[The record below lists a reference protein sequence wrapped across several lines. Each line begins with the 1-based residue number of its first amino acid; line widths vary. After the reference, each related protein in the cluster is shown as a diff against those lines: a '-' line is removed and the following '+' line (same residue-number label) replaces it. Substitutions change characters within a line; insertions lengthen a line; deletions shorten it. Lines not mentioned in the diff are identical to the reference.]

1 MAKQDTD
8 VLDSILLQK
17 EAGFF
22 DFFKAP
28 EIPRFLAPTHLG
40 AKSTSSI
47 PPAQKKKNLKDTQ
60 KKETEL
66 WKKWDAGGRTT
77 EDLQPLHKSF
87 KPVIMQQVRV
97 YANKGKYPIP
107 TSAIQHEMN
116 KQFVRAV
123 KTYDPDRG
131 AQLNT
136 WVRKNLLKSGRF
148 IKNYQ
153 NLGHIPE
160 GQLSL
165 IQPYERARAELLDK
179 LGHEP
184 DTVSIAAKMGQPL
197 RKIKQLEKERRDDLA
212 SSGFMHDPSEVL
224 SPVELE
230 AFKLIEYDLTP
241 EERTVY
247 EYTFGVNGR
256 PMLRPGEIATKA
268 KIHPSKVSRIRKKL
282 QDKVR
287 EAVEVI

>member
-1 MAKQDTD
+1 LPKKDES
-8 VLDSILLQK
+8 VLDAILLQK

-22 DFFKAP
+22 DWFKAP
-28 EIPRFLAPTHLG
+28 EAPKFSSQPLGLATTPKQLQ
-40 AKSTSSI
+40 A
-47 PPAQKKKNLKDTQ
+47 TQ
-60 KKETEL
+60 RKEVDL
-66 WKKWDAGGRTT
+66 WKKWDNGGRTP
-77 EDLQPLHKSF
+77 EDLKPLHTSF

-123 KTYDPDRG
+123 KTYDPERG
-131 AQLNT
+131 TQLNT

-160 GQLSL
+160 GQLTL
-165 IQPYERARAELLDK
+165 IPQYDRARAELLDK
-179 LGHEP
+179 SGYEP
-184 DTVSIAAKMGQPL
+184 DTVSIANKMGQPL
-197 RKIKQLEKERRDDLA
+197 RKVQQLERERRDDLA
-212 SSGFMHDPSEVL
+212 ASGFMHDPSEVL
-224 SPVELE
+224 SPKELE

-247 EYTFGVNGR
+247 EFTFGVNGR
-256 PMLRPGEIATKA
+256 PMLRPGEIAIKA